1 MLKVGDKVLYIG
13 KEFSGLYVKKSKVYT
28 IKEIIEVRSCLRV
41 SEIKEA
47 HSYNTENFIL
57 ATDLMVAIS

>member
-1 MLKVGDKVLYIG
+1 MLKVGDKVLYVG
-13 KEFSGLYVKKSKVYT
+13 KGFSGLYIKRSKVYT
-28 IKEIIEVRSCLRV
+28 IKEIIEISSCLRV

-47 HSYNTENFIL
+47 HSYNTKNFIL